1 MLLGIKRLS
10 RDCRADQARPYR
22 RAMHEHDF
30 LLFASDATLAALAGG
45 ALLLL
50 AVWSAMAERR
60 RLRRKR
66 IDAVGFMPW
75 TAVFFLSVFPGVTL
89 LALAVK
95 GWLAG

>member
-1 MLLGIKRLS
+1 M
-10 RDCRADQARPYR
+10 AEP
-22 RAMHEHDF
+22 DF
-30 LLFASDATLAALAGG
+30 LRFASDATFAALAGG

-50 AVWSAMAERR
+50 AAIAGMAERR

-75 TAVFFLSVFPGVTL
+75 TTVSFLAVFPAVIL
-89 LALAVK
+89 LALAAK